1 TLNAA
6 QYNFAT
12 NSQFRFQCDASANA
26 DLIYID
32 QVTITGI
39 SGTARGENNQL
50 IALGTF
56 DRPDSGDTNL
66 LEDDFR
72 IYPNPVKNVL
82 NVKLL
87 GSNSTSFKIINVLGQ
102 MVKSGVFTQEKIDV
116 SSLENGMYI
125 LQVNNDG
132 EVINKRFI
140 KE

>member
-1 TLNAA
+1 

-56 DRPDSGDTNL
+56 DRPDLNDQESID
-66 LEDDFR
+66 EDFKV
-72 IYPNPVKNVL
+72 YPNPTKDIL
-82 NVKLL
+82 NVKVF
-87 GSNSTSFKIINVLGQ
+87 GIESANFRIVNVLGQ
-102 MVKSGVFTQEKIDV
+102 TVKSGKITNKKIDV
-116 SSLENGMYI
+116 SALQSGMYI
-125 LQVNNDG
+125 IEVNDG
-132 EVINKRFI
+132 EEVLTKRFV